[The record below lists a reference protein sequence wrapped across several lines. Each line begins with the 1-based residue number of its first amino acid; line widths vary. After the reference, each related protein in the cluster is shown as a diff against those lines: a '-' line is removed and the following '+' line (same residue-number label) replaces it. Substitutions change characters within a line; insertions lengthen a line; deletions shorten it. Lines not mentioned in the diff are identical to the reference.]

1 MFENSFWVENLATE
15 KKQFALDAS
24 PSPFVNMCCE
34 GIYITILANS
44 KGCPCKNGNIWIYFK
59 EL

>member
-1 MFENSFWVENLATE
+1 MCENSFWVENLTTE

-34 GIYITILANS
+34 GIYRTILANL
-44 KGCPCKNGNIWIYFK
+44 KGCPCKIDDIYIYFK
-59 EL
+59 GL